1 MINMDSFNQAPDYA
15 SELEKSFEA
24 YNASLNRNEALARQN
39 DQRRIQ
45 SAGNFVKTV
54 QGLANFSVTAKSFL
68 ETREEKKIQK
78 ARELGIDDR
87 ITDLDQD
94 FEDTLDM
101 SKDLYSKEIEVEQE
115 AIANGDLEVA
125 QNVQFKTGHLFQDK
139 FRAIHHLKYGYNNW
153 FISSGTD
160 KKLQAAKN
168 RDEAL
173 RVIDAFET
181 RVRMVSQDHLSPKMI
196 KKYINPFLAEKR
208 RTVLETKDKQI
219 AEGII
224 AQRREVMKADLGRI
238 FKGEPE
244 ELLSAVSD
252 WKQRHKGAFS
262 NDKEL
267 SRYVFT
273 EAMASVEENES
284 SPEIIEMLLKEITVH
299 KGTGKPTEIQQI
311 MKENERKELEIFV
324 EEKKRKILDKN
335 LESIETQRLKYGL
348 DFKKREAELL
358 KNENRRFTEA
368 ELKQEIANWREQ
380 SVHPLPEQIKTALS
394 VEDQVEEGV
403 VDRLVY
409 KYANKIPI
417 YPEDLIGLQDPDKI
431 RYWTPLQVSSAQW
444 SIPQNLQDEAKESIK
459 GTVDSYLEVEDG
471 NKTKS
476 PKWIAVKQNAE
487 RRYLQ
492 LYAEH
497 IPKSPSPDQAHL
509 KALEQLEKEIGAGL
523 LDKRPSSNPIN
534 DYALNLELAHK
545 SIANNRSIID
555 TAVIPGTEEAL
566 KQAIAN
572 PNEIPKLYKDIASKY
587 KDLTPHELMYY
598 QMEAAGNKVEK
609 DPITKEVE
617 KLEPHVQQLLKNHP
631 THGRVARALLE
642 EYQKDGDIT
651 YDDIEFLLEEVKVNE
666 IKKLD
671 EELKKRGITTPELG
685 ALTPQKGDWQSLEN
699 GTYVVFDGE
708 QWKQTGVFF
717 TNKQPYVGNIDE
729 YLDKDLINR
738 KF

>member
-1 MINMDSFNQAPDYA
+1 MDSFNQAPDYA

-417 YPEDLIGLQDPDKI
+417 YPEDLIGLQ
-431 RYWTPLQVSSAQW
+431 
-444 SIPQNLQDEAKESIK
+444 
-459 GTVDSYLEVEDG
+459 
-471 NKTKS
+471 
-476 PKWIAVKQNAE
+476 
-487 RRYLQ
+487 
-492 LYAEH
+492 
-497 IPKSPSPDQAHL
+497 
-509 KALEQLEKEIGAGL
+509 
-523 LDKRPSSNPIN
+523 
-534 DYALNLELAHK
+534 
-545 SIANNRSIID
+545 
-555 TAVIPGTEEAL
+555 
-566 KQAIAN
+566 
-572 PNEIPKLYKDIASKY
+572 
-587 KDLTPHELMYY
+587 
-598 QMEAAGNKVEK
+598 
-609 DPITKEVE
+609 
-617 KLEPHVQQLLKNHP
+617 
-631 THGRVARALLE
+631 
-642 EYQKDGDIT
+642 
-651 YDDIEFLLEEVKVNE
+651 
-666 IKKLD
+666 
-671 EELKKRGITTPELG
+671 
-685 ALTPQKGDWQSLEN
+685 
-699 GTYVVFDGE
+699 
-708 QWKQTGVFF
+708 
-717 TNKQPYVGNIDE
+717 
-729 YLDKDLINR
+729 
-738 KF
+738 